1 MNRAK
6 LLPKI
11 AFAIALTGALGAGSA
26 SFAAGKCKPNPNPI
40 CYQLYNPVLCSNG
53 QVYTNQCYA
62 DAACATGCVP
72 YNPV

>member
-1 MNRAK
+1 MNRVKTFSK
-6 LLPKI
+6 L
-11 AFAIALTGALGAGSA
+11 AFALALSGVVGFGAVSTADA
-26 SFAAGKCKPNPNPI
+26 KCRPNPNPI
-40 CYQLYNPVLCSNG
+40 CYQLYAPVLCSNG